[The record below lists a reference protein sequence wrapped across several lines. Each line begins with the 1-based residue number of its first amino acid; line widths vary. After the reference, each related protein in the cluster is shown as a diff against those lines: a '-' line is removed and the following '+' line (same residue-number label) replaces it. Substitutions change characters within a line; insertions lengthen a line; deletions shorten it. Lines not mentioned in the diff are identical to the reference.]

1 MTLRTKWHFEL
12 HDGKGGIIIMP
23 KPATEQE
30 VIEVCRHQF
39 GADRLK
45 EVTS

>member
-1 MTLRTKWHFEL
+1 MKQTKWHFAL
-12 HDGKGGIIIMP
+12 PDGKGGIIIMP

-30 VIEVCRHQF
+30 VIEACRRQF

-45 EVTS
+45 EVTA

>member
-1 MTLRTKWHFEL
+1 MKHTKWRFEL
-12 HDGKGGIIIMP
+12 RDGKGGIIIMP

-45 EVTS
+45 EVTA